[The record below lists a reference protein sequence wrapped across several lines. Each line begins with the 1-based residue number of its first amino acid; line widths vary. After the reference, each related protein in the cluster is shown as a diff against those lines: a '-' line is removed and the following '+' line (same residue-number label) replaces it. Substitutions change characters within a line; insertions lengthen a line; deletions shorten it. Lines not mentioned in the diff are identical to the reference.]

1 MSLERPLSARGST
14 IQHMPMHKACVTNT
28 IKYVTCMRGDL
39 LGVLFFDVT
48 YFSRKVYR
56 ERCDMQNNNMAD

>member
-1 MSLERPLSARGST
+1 
-14 IQHMPMHKACVTNT
+14 MHKACVTNT